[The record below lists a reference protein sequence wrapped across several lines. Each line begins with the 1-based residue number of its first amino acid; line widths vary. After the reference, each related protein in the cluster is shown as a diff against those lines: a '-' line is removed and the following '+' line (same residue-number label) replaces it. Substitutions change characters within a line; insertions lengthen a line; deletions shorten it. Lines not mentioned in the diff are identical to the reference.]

1 MKPISNLM
9 TMSVIIF
16 AVPGGLC
23 RSCRC
28 SMPVYMYVCG
38 AISALD
44 VRCGV
49 RACVSTCAPLRR
61 RCSRRARSQKRI
73 QLGIG
78 LATPVYIQDTNLA
91 QSRISSAPSLL
102 PPRDLLTTVA
112 RSLFHQPHNHAMPI
126 PINYPFVTINYPFVT
141 INYQFVTRA
150 REASEAGKNPRNSS
164 KRHKFKRGNDN
175 VKVSALDIPQLR
187 RALLLGTPD
196 HEHAHRHTT

>member
-1 MKPISNLM
+1 
-9 TMSVIIF
+9 
-16 AVPGGLC
+16 
-23 RSCRC
+23 
-28 SMPVYMYVCG
+28 
-38 AISALD
+38 
-44 VRCGV
+44 
-49 RACVSTCAPLRR
+49 
-61 RCSRRARSQKRI
+61 
-73 QLGIG
+73 
-78 LATPVYIQDTNLA
+78 
-91 QSRISSAPSLL
+91 
-102 PPRDLLTTVA
+102 
-112 RSLFHQPHNHAMPI
+112 MPI